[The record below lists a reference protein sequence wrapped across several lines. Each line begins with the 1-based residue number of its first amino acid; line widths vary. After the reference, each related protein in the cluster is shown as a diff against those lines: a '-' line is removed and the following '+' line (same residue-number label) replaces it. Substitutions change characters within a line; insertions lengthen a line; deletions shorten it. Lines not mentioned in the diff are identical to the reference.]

1 MHTPSCV
8 CPDSRVA
15 HRSGSATVRRL
26 RTNPD
31 VCITRKRTKNKI
43 SGLKYIQYNVQCTEC
58 GGSQEMPL
66 SGSEKHN
73 IIHNS
78 EVHNITHNNPSH
90 TSIGAE
96 SPLQSG
102 EAAHHH
108 EAHHH
113 PGAEVHDR
121 VADPLCPGAEC
132 CIEGVREFSNQHCSG
147 EAAIQMSGEDY
158 DQHHEGGPDTVCSGG
173 GGAQQHGLV
182 QPEGKEVIQ
191 SCFNSKPDLSSWRSQ
206 K

>member
-1 MHTPSCV
+1 MT
-8 CPDSRVA
+8 
-15 HRSGSATVRRL
+15 
-26 RTNPD
+26 
-31 VCITRKRTKNKI
+31 
-43 SGLKYIQYNVQCTEC
+43 
-58 GGSQEMPL
+58 L

-73 IIHNS
+73 IIQNS

-121 VADPLCPGAEC
+121 VADPLCPRAEC

-147 EAAIQMSGEDY
+147 EAAIQMSGEDP

-191 SCFNSKPDLSSWRSQ
+191 SCFNSKPDWSLWRSQ